1 MSALGERLRE
11 MIASDGPM
19 PVEQFMMLA
28 LSHPTLGYYATRDPL
43 GAAGDFTTSPE
54 ISQMFG
60 ELLGLWAAETWMQMG
75 SPPCV
80 HLVELGPGRGTLM
93 ADALR
98 AARVCPPFLDTLQVH
113 LVETSPVLIE
123 RQRATLAD
131 AGASPEWH
139 ADIDTLPPGP
149 AIFLA
154 NEFFDA
160 LPVRQFVRTE
170 QGWCERLV
178 GLDAEHR
185 LTFGISPA
193 PEPQLATPAPVGA
206 MLEIG
211 AIAYRTTIKIASRI
225 RREGGAALF
234 IDYGHT
240 RSGFGETLQ
249 AMSRHRRVDP
259 LAEPG
264 EADLTTHVDFDALK
278 RAARATGAHVA
289 GPITQA
295 QLLKSLGID
304 QRAGSLKRNASPQ
317 QAQDIDAALQRLT
330 STDPEP
336 GLGERPAPGMGELFK
351 AMAILH
357 PQLEGSPGFPP
368 LHGAQA

>member
-28 LSHPTLGYYATRDPL
+28 LSHPRLGYYMTRDPL

-75 SPPCV
+75 SPASV

-98 AARVCPPFLDTLQVH
+98 AARVCPPFLDALSVH
-113 LVETSPVLIE
+113 LVETSPALME
-123 RQRATLAD
+123 RQHATLSN
-131 AGASPEWH
+131 AGVPTEWH
-139 ADIDTLPPGP
+139 AEIDHVPPGP

-160 LPVRQFVRTE
+160 LPVRQYLRTE

-178 GLDAEHR
+178 GLDAERR
-185 LTFGISPA
+185 LAFGIAPA
-193 PEPQLATPAPVGA
+193 PEEQLTTPAPVGA

-211 AIAYRTTIKIASRI
+211 AIGYRITMKIAARI
-225 RREGGAALF
+225 RRDGGAALF

-240 RSGFGETLQ
+240 RTSFGETLQ
-249 AMSRHRRVDP
+249 AMAKHQRVDP

-264 EADLTTHVDFDALK
+264 EADLTTHVDFDALR
-278 RAARATGAHVA
+278 RAARATGAHIA

-295 QLLKSLGID
+295 EFLKNLGIG
-304 QRAGSLKRNASPQ
+304 QRAASLAKQASPQ
-317 QAQDIDAALQRLT
+317 QAQDIAAALKRLT
-330 STDPEP
+330 STEPEQ
-336 GLGERPAPGMGELFK
+336 GLGEQPAPGMGELFQ

-357 PQLEGSPGFPP
+357 PALAGSPGFPP
-368 LHGAQA
+368 SHGAQI